1 MDLRALEIDG
11 RAATEGELRY
21 LALVNYAHFTAMQ
34 VRGQAVRGLELHLER
49 LDAATRELYGTGLDG
64 DRVRGCVRH
73 ALGGQIS
80 DATVRVTVFQ
90 PDPGRPP
97 SVLVAVRAPAEAPTA
112 PQRLRPV
119 VYQRPVPH
127 IKHTGMFAQ
136 IHYGLRAERDGFDDA
151 VFTSGD
157 GTLSEAAI
165 ANLGGFRDH
174 TVTWPDAPVLPGI
187 TMRLLDQYLPAAG
200 LRSRRG
206 PVRLADLPSFSAV
219 VLTNSLGISPVG
231 RVDGET
237 LDPDPR
243 IVKTL
248 IDVYESIPW
257 DPI

>member
-1 MDLRALEIDG
+1 VDLLALEIDG
-11 RAATEGELRY
+11 RAAAEGELRH

-49 LDAATRELYGTGLDG
+49 LDAATGELYGTGLDG
-64 DRVRGCVRH
+64 DRVRGCIRH
-73 ALGGQIS
+73 ALGGQIG

-90 PDPGRPP
+90 PDPARPP
-97 SVLVAVRAPAEAPTA
+97 SVLVAVRGPAEAPTA
-112 PQRLRPV
+112 PQRLRSV
-119 VYQRPVPH
+119 RYQRPVAH

-157 GTLSEAAI
+157 GIVSEAAI
-165 ANLGGFRDH
+165 ANLGGCRNG

-187 TMRLLDQYLPAAG
+187 TMLLLDRYLPAAG
-200 LRSRRG
+200 LTSRRG
-206 PVRLADLPSFSAV
+206 TVRLGGLGGFGAV
-219 VLTNSLGISPVG
+219 FLTNSLGVSPVG

-237 LDPDPR
+237 LDPDPG
-243 IVKTL
+243 VMKT
-248 IDVYESIPW
+248 IIGVYAGIPW